1 MSWEGWP
8 TGSPLL
14 RLRGQGEAM
23 RDHSH
28 HVELSRE
35 DAVAQII
42 GKLGEG
48 FGWAGSSAQGEVR
61 DGETRMQE
69 ACLKRSERVS
79 VAEAAGRV
87 LAFDVHSHI
96 EAPNCLTCCMDSI
109 AVHWD
114 DFEGGAPDTSAWKR
128 GVDWEF
134 ANTGVAMPEGFD
146 AAVVVEHASVSED
159 EQHVRIDAAPS
170 GRFAGTRPAGSS
182 MKPGDLLAPAGRV
195 MTPDDVARIV
205 AGNVASVRVVC
216 KPRVAF
222 IPTGN
227 ELVTPGGTIAHGKNI
242 ETNSLLVKGK
252 VEQWGGRF
260 VPFDIVPDDPDAIC
274 CAVQEACEVADIV
287 VLNAGSSKGSDD
299 WSVEQLEEIGQV
311 ICHQTN
317 HGPGHHSSYAIVDAT
332 PVVGISGPPWGAS
345 FTLNFYL
352 RPLMY
357 RFLGM
362 DPTPKRVPVRLA
374 EAFPAGGPGAS
385 KPNPGTSLPGEA
397 RPPEATDEGAVFFSI
412 KFLNVENGEDGTL
425 VAHPAGGSPG
435 SSEQRAANAYY
446 MMPSGPGAERPAAGD
461 VIRVEFR

>member
-1 MSWEGWP
+1 
-8 TGSPLL
+8 
-14 RLRGQGEAM
+14 M

-42 GKLGEG
+42 EKLGDG
-48 FGWAGSSAQGEVR
+48 FGWAGVSASPALW
-61 DGETRMQE
+61 DGETHARE
-69 ACLKRSERVS
+69 ARLKRSEMVS
-79 VAEAAGRV
+79 VAEAVGRV
-87 LAFDVHSHI
+87 LAFDVYARV
-96 EAPNCLTCCMDSI
+96 EVPNCLTCCMDSI
-109 AVHWD
+109 AVHWE
-114 DFEGGAPDTSAWKR
+114 DFEGDLPDTSAWKR

-146 AAVVVEHASVSED
+146 AAVVVEHAVVSED

-170 GRFAGTRPAGSS
+170 RRFAGTRPAGST
-182 MKPGDLLAPAGRV
+182 MKPGDLLASAGRA
-195 MTPDDVARIV
+195 MTPDDSARVAN
-205 AGNVASVRVVC
+205 GNVAAVRVVC

-227 ELVTPGGTIAHGKNI
+227 ELVTPGGTIALGKNI

-260 VPFDIVPDDPDAIC
+260 VPFDIVPDDPDAIRR
-274 CAVQEACEVADIV
+274 AVQEACEVADIV

-317 HGPGHHSSYAIVDAT
+317 HGPGHHSSYALVEGT
-332 PVVGISGPPWGAS
+332 PIVGISGPPWGAS

-352 RPLMY
+352 RPLMC

-362 DPTPKRVPVRLA
+362 DPAPKRVPVRLA
-374 EAFPAGGPGAS
+374 EAFPAGGPGTS
-385 KPNPGTSLPGEA
+385 KPDPAVPLPGEA
-397 RPPEATDEGAVFFSI
+397 RPLEATDEGAVFFSI
-412 KFLNVENGEDGTL
+412 KFLNVEAGEDGML
-425 VAHPAGGSPG
+425 IAHPAGGSPG

-446 MMPSGPGAERPAAGD
+446 MMPSGPGTARPAAGD
-461 VIRVEFR
+461 VICVEFR